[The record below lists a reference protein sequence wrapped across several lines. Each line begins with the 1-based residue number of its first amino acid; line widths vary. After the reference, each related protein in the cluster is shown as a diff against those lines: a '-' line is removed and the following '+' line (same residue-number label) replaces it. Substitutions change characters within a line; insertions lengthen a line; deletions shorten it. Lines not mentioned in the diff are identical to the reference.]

1 VPGHG
6 RILRLH
12 PIGMRGKDTE
22 RQIGLWNDLPYFP
35 LPHPQQPGM
44 SGVGELRSP
53 VEQADPQQLTDDIA
67 AGLRA
72 APENIVDGISAAHPE
87 TMRPRCRRPSLLDRA
102 E

>member
-1 VPGHG
+1 
-6 RILRLH
+6 
-12 PIGMRGKDTE
+12 
-22 RQIGLWNDLPYFP
+22 
-35 LPHPQQPGM
+35 M
-44 SGVGELRSP
+44 SGVGELCSA

-72 APENIVDGISAAHPE
+72 APENIVDGISAADPE